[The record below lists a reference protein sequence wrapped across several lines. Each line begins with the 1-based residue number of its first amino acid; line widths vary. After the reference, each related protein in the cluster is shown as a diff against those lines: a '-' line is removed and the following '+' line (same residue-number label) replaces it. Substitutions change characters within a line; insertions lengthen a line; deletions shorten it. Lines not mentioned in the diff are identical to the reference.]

1 MRNAVFLCLNS
12 RLRRFGANFSILSNQ
27 LAPVKLSFRRNQG
40 HQPVRA
46 AQKIKERPAQCARA
60 TKARGRL
67 SPGSCNGLFSL
78 GIPSR
83 GLRRG
88 SKPASTNPTNQL
100 PNSLDSCP
108 TSPNRGRPTKLASGH
123 REAPLLTNNSLRV
136 AQGVPAR
143 KHLGPVNHLYLQH
156 RGNYLPHR
164 REFRRLACGR
174 PAVSVEKRLHFST
187 VPYSLFPPASPLLY
201 RYQQRATQWIISGL
215 PGVLPT

>member
-12 RLRRFGANFSILSNQ
+12 RLRRFGANFSILSNRRV
-27 LAPVKLSFRRNQG
+27 PVKLNFCRNHG
-40 HQPVRA
+40 HQPVRV
-46 AQKIKERPAQCARA
+46 AQKIKERPTQCARA

-100 PNSLDSCP
+100 PNSLDSGP
-108 TSPNRGRPTKLASGH
+108 TSPNQGRPTNLASGH
-123 REAPLLTNNSLRV
+123 QEAPLLTNNFLRV
-136 AQGVPAR
+136 AQGRPGC
-143 KHLGPVNHLYLQH
+143 KHLGPVNRLYLQY
-156 RGNYLPHR
+156 RGNLLPHPAR
-164 REFRRLACGR
+164 VPGLGLWKACSFCGK
-174 PAVSVEKRLHFST
+174 AQA
-187 VPYSLFPPASPLLY
+187 LFPCPLFPVPCPLLY
-201 RYQQRATQWIISGL
+201 RYQQRATQWIISGP